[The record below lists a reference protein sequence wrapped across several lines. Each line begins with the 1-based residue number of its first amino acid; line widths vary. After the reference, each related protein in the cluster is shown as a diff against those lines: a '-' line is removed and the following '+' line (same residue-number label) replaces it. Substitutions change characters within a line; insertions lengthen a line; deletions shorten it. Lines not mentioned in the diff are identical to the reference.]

1 MSTNKQ
7 TISYILDQ
15 LHNDHRFSARTM
27 FGEYALY
34 ADGKVVALICD
45 DTLFVKIL
53 PASQALEKICEQGS
67 PYPGAK
73 PHYVLSEEQLSSLSQ
88 LPQIL
93 FSISQSL
100 PEKKKKSTSPKK

>member
-1 MSTNKQ
+1 MSTDKQ
-7 TISYILDQ
+7 TISFILDA
-15 LHNDHRFSARTM
+15 LHHSPRISARAM

-45 DTLFVKIL
+45 DTLYVKIV
-53 PASQALEKICEQGS
+53 PASSALEQVCEKGS

-73 PHYVLSEEQLSSLSQ
+73 PHYVLSEEQLSSLSK

-93 FSISQSL
+93 LSIAQSL
-100 PEKKKKSTSPKK
+100 PEKKKKPKANK